1 MKRFLVSISLLALM
15 GCSTVAPVEVSRNS
29 ADLISSTPMRS
40 FPNEAAVRSVAKSN
54 EDIAREFLDLSFALE
69 SGQKLPVLT
78 KFSGPI
84 FITVNGT
91 ASKHLSRDLD
101 LLIARLQSEAGV
113 DIQRTSQPN
122 ANINIEAI
130 PKRQL
135 QSVIPTAACFVVPN
149 VTNWDDYRRNRFKN
163 KLDWTRLA
171 ERKTLTVFMPSDVS
185 PQETRDCLHEEIA
198 QALGP
203 VNDLYRLPDSVFN
216 DDNFHITL
224 TPYDML
230 ILRAYYSPEIR
241 NGMTRGEVAV
251 LLPNLLARL
260 NPVGQDLPA
269 ARLQTTSK
277 DWVKAIEVA
286 LGPKASSDK
295 RRNAAFDAVKIAV
308 DNGYRDHRLGFAHYA
323 RAQVSL
329 GSDPK
334 TAASDFARAY
344 AIFKTLFG
352 TDDIHTAQV
361 SVQMASLALSAGH
374 FEAALQFINESLPVA
389 QRSQNGS
396 LLFSLLAMKAEVFES
411 VGQFAD
417 AKTLRREA
425 ISWAHYGLATH
436 SDISKRLDLVAS
448 LRPRVSTKGF

>member
-1 MKRFLVSISLLALM
+1 MKRILLPLSLMALM
-15 GCSTVAPVEVSRNS
+15 GCTATAPSEVSRNS
-29 ADLISSTPMRS
+29 SELVSSTTMRS
-40 FPNEAAVRSVAKSN
+40 FPNEVAIRSVQKSN
-54 EDIAREFLDLSFALE
+54 VDIAQEFLDLSFALE
-69 SGQKLPVLT
+69 SGQKLSTLT

-84 FITVNGT
+84 SIGINGT
-91 ASKHLSRDLD
+91 APKHVVRDLE
-101 LLIARLQSEAGV
+101 LLITRLKSEAGLDV
-113 DIQRTSQPN
+113 RRVSGSD
-122 ANINIEAI
+122 ANIHIETI

-149 VTNWDDYRRNRFKN
+149 VSSWSDYRRNRFKN
-163 KLDWTRLA
+163 KLDWTRLS
-171 ERKTLTVFMPSDVS
+171 ERKNLTVFMPNDVA
-185 PQETRDCLHEEIA
+185 PQEARDCLHEEIA

-230 ILRAYYSPEIR
+230 ILRTYYSPELR
-241 NGMTRGEVAV
+241 NGMSRHEVAAI
-251 LLPNLLARL
+251 LPDLLARL
-260 NPVGQDLPA
+260 NPIGQSLPA
-269 ARLQTTSK
+269 ARLQKTSK
-277 DWVKAIEVA
+277 AWVRAIEVA

-295 RRNAAFDAVKIAV
+295 RRNAAFDAVKIAQ

-329 GSDPK
+329 GPDPK

-344 AIFKTLFG
+344 SIFRTLFG
-352 TDDIHTAQV
+352 TSDIHTAQV

-374 FEAALQFINESLPVA
+374 YDAALKFINESLPVA
-389 QRSQNGS
+389 QKSQNGS
-396 LLFSLLAMKAEVFES
+396 LLFSLLAMKAEVYEGLGRF
-411 VGQFAD
+411 GD

-425 ISWAHYGLATH
+425 ISWGHYGLATR
-436 SDISKRLDLVAS
+436 SDITKRLDLVAS